1 MDQDKEFK
9 FTVND
14 RRTADRESAQ
24 EQSTG
29 APQASTQASSRPA
42 DSDPGEE
49 TGTLATIDF
58 ATFVL
63 SLATS
68 AQINLGSVPHPETN
82 QTGRNLPAAKQ
93 MIDIIGMLQEKTK
106 GNLSKDESTLLEQVL
121 FNLRMHYVRIS
132 EEQKKSGG
140 S

>member
-1 MDQDKEFK
+1 MDQDKD

-14 RRTADRESAQ
+14 RRSANREHAQ
-24 EQSTG
+24 EEPTG
-29 APQASTQASSRPA
+29 PPQASAQSSSGPA
-42 DSDPGEE
+42 GPKRNEE
-49 TGTLATIDF
+49 TGSLATLDF

-106 GNLSKDESTLLEQVL
+106 GNLSKDEETLLGQVL
-121 FNLRMHYVRIS
+121 FNLRMHYVRVA

>member
-1 MDQDKEFK
+1 MDQDKD

-14 RRTADRESAQ
+14 RRTADRQRAEGWPEEAS
-24 EQSTG
+24 
-29 APQASTQASSRPA
+29 QASTQAFSRPA
-42 DSDPGEE
+42 EPQRDEE

-106 GNLSKDESTLLEQVL
+106 GNLSKDETTLLERVL
-121 FNLRMHYVRIS
+121 FNLRMHYLRAAK
-132 EEQKKSGG
+132 EQKESGG
-140 S
+140 G

>member
-1 MDQDKEFK
+1 MDQDKD

-14 RRTADRESAQ
+14 RRTADRQRAEGQPEEASQASAQ
-24 EQSTG
+24 
-29 APQASTQASSRPA
+29 AFSRPA
-42 DSDPGEE
+42 EPQRDEE

-106 GNLSKDESTLLEQVL
+106 GNLSKDETTLLERVL
-121 FNLRMHYVRIS
+121 FNLRMHYLRAAK
-132 EEQKKSGG
+132 EQKESGG
-140 S
+140 G